1 MAEFTIYLANKN
13 YSSWSL
19 RGWLMLK
26 ATGVPFEEF
35 VIPLYEPQSR
45 AEILRYTPSGKMPT
59 LVHDRKSGGPVT
71 VWESLAI
78 GEYLAELFPQ
88 AGLWPNDV
96 ATRAHARAVSNEMHA
111 GFLPLR
117 RHFPMN
123 MRSVFD
129 REIIPEAQ
137 GDIDRI
143 TSLWRDCRQRFG
155 KSSKERGGG
164 DFLFGAFTIADAMF
178 APVVSRFHTFKL
190 PLDGEVE
197 AYARAITAWPAY
209 QEWLAG
215 ARNEP
220 MIIDQYEF

>member
-1 MAEFTIYLANKN
+1 M
-13 YSSWSL
+13 
-19 RGWLMLK
+19 
-26 ATGVPFEEF
+26 
-35 VIPLYEPQSR
+35 IPLYEPQSR
-45 AEILRYTPSGKMPT
+45 SEILRYTPSGKMPT
-59 LVHDRKSGGPVT
+59 LVHERKTGGPVT

-78 GEYLAELFPQ
+78 GEYLAEIFPP
-88 AGLWPNDV
+88 AGLWPKDPV
-96 ATRAHARAVSNEMHA
+96 ARAHARTISHEMHA

-129 REIIPEAQ
+129 REIIPEIQ

-155 KSSKERGGG
+155 VLRKWGG
-164 DFLFGAFTIADAMF
+164 DFLFGPFTIADAMY
-178 APVVSRFHTFKL
+178 APVVSRFRTYKL
-190 PLDGEVE
+190 PLEAEVE
-197 AYARAITAWPAY
+197 AYARAVTAWPAY

-220 MIIDQYEF
+220 MIIEQWEF

>member
-1 MAEFTIYLANKN
+1 MAEFTIYLGNKN

-26 ATGVPFEEF
+26 ATGVPFDEI

-45 AEILRYTPSGKMPT
+45 AEILRHTPSGKMPT
-59 LVHDRKSGGPVT
+59 LVHQRQSGGPVT

-88 AGLWPNDV
+88 AGLWPQGAV
-96 ATRAHARAVSNEMHA
+96 ARAHARAISNEMHA

-129 REIIPEAQ
+129 REIIPEIQ
-137 GDIDRI
+137 GDIDRV
-143 TSLWRDCRQRFG
+143 TSLWRDCRRRFG
-155 KSSKERGGG
+155 AGG
-164 DFLFGAFTIADAMF
+164 DFLFGSFTIADAMF
-178 APVVSRFHTFKL
+178 APVVSRFRTFKL

-197 AYARAITAWPAY
+197 DYARAIIAWPAY

-220 MIIDQYEF
+220 MVIDRYEF